1 MAVTQSSAGPYAP
14 TGTMTDIIER
24 HRDRGL
30 PRPVNAD
37 TLQRAGLVTES
48 LTARTLQAL
57 VTLDLIDE
65 SGTPTPVF
73 EGIRLAPEAEYKKR
87 LEDWL
92 KAAYA
97 DVFAFVDPSKDDAIR
112 IRDAFRGYQPTSQQD
127 RMVNL
132 FLGLCSAAGILPEK
146 PQSGT
151 PNKTTTPSKQRVI
164 APGKLKPRTVEAV
177 GNAGSHRQADLPPAL
192 AGLLAS
198 LPKDGRGWTQ
208 TQRDKFITTFGAV
221 IDFVIPIKSDTDI
234 DEGDGGQ

>member
-1 MAVTQSSAGPYAP
+1 MAVTQTSAAPYAP
-14 TGTMTDIIER
+14 TGTMTEIIER

-87 LEDWL
+87 MEDWL

-132 FLGLCSAAGILPEK
+132 FMGLCSAAGIMPEK
-146 PQSGT
+146 PQSAT
-151 PNKTTTPSKQRVI
+151 PTTKVAPTKQRVVV
-164 APGKLKPRTVEAV
+164 PVKPKQKSFSAN
-177 GNAGSHRQADLPPAL
+177 GNAGGHTPSDLPPAL

-198 LPKDGRGWTQ
+198 LPKDGKGWTQ
-208 TQRDKFITTFGAV
+208 TQRDKFVTALETV
-221 IDFVIPIKSDTDI
+221 IDFVVPINSGTE
-234 DEGDGGQ
+234 EGDGGE

>member
-1 MAVTQSSAGPYAP
+1 MAVTQTSAAPYAP
-14 TGTMTDIIER
+14 TRTMTDIIER

-65 SGTPTPVF
+65 SGTPTSVF

-87 LEDWL
+87 MEDWL

-97 DVFAFVDPSKDDAIR
+97 DVFAFVDPSKDDTIR

-151 PNKTTTPSKQRVI
+151 PNNKATPPKQRVV
-164 APGKLKPRTVEAV
+164 APAKPKQKTSSAS
-177 GNAGSHRQADLPPAL
+177 GNMGSHAATELPPAL
-192 AGLLAS
+192 SGLLAS
-198 LPKDGRGWTQ
+198 LPKNGTGWTKAK
-208 TQRDKFITTFGAV
+208 RDSFTAAFGTV
-221 IDFVIPIKSDTDI
+221 LDFVYPIVETDE
-234 DEGDGGQ
+234 DEDDGGQ

>member
-1 MAVTQSSAGPYAP
+1 MAVTQTSAAPYAP
-14 TGTMTDIIER
+14 TGTMTEIIER

-65 SGTPTPVF
+65 SGTPTPIF
-73 EGIRLAPEAEYKKR
+73 EGIRLAPETEYKKR
-87 LEDWL
+87 MEDWL
-92 KAAYA
+92 RAAYA
-97 DVFAFVDPSKDDAIR
+97 DVFAFVDPSKDDTIR

-151 PNKTTTPSKQRVI
+151 PNKASPPKQRVV
-164 APGKLKPRTVEAV
+164 APVKPKQKNFSAS
-177 GNAGSHRQADLPPAL
+177 GNTGSHAASDLPPAL
-192 AGLLAS
+192 SGLLAS
-198 LPKDGRGWTQ
+198 LPKNGKGWTKGK
-208 TQRDKFITTFGAV
+208 RDSFTTAFGTV
-221 IDFVIPIKSDTDI
+221 LDFVYPIVETDE
-234 DEGDGGQ
+234 DEDDGGQ